1 MTTRGLVSVWL
12 WPLEGPER
20 MLRTT
25 FLFAGN
31 FMAGSGGGRFR
42 LELVALARAKEGRGV
57 ITIVASLRRLISTIV
72 VFPHFE
78 HLNCTFVCP
87 PNSVS
92 LSRCSSPQ

>member
-1 MTTRGLVSVWL
+1 MTARGLVSVWL

-25 FLFAGN
+25 FLLAGS
-31 FMAGSGGGRFR
+31 FSPGSGGGRFKF
-42 LELVALARAKEGRGV
+42 ELVAVARAKEGSGV
-57 ITIVASLRRLISTIV
+57 IATVASVRRLISTIV

-87 PNSVS
+87 PNSMS
-92 LSRCSSPQ
+92 LSRCSAPQ